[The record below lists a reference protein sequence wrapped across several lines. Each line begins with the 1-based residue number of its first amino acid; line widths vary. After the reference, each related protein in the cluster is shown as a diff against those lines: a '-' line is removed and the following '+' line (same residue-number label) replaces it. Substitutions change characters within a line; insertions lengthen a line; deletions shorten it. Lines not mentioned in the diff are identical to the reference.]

1 MYSTQNIFFSNDVKW
16 MKLLCIFYATY
27 TWCVYLGMYIQY
39 VYSLVEQCTN
49 SLDNH
54 DQKFNAMEKLSNVYI
69 NAKLKKKTW
78 PEQNLMVFSKYTS
91 I

>member
-1 MYSTQNIFFSNDVKW
+1 
-16 MKLLCIFYATY
+16 
-27 TWCVYLGMYIQY
+27 MYIQH
-39 VYSLVEQCTN
+39 VYSLIEQCTN

-69 NAKLKKKTW
+69 NAKLKKK
-78 PEQNLMVFSKYTS
+78 PDQNK